1 MHLVDELLETARAD
15 TDLLVKNDA
24 LGDIFSIPRDVDFF
38 LRAPDEAKATV
49 LRDFIND
56 NQYGVATVQ
65 SDQSGF
71 GVLVVVHMAPQQH
84 VLCSVSALMV
94 CLGEL
99 FGLEY
104 DGWGCEVKPSVEA
117 LQSFKRTPQMC
128 IVKAR
133 RRSGAAQPSS

>member
-38 LRAPDEAKATV
+38 LRTPDQSKATV

-56 NQYGVATVQ
+56 NRYGVATVQ

-71 GVLVVVHMAPQQH
+71 GVLVVIHMAPQQH
-84 VLCSVSALMV
+84 VLCSVSALML

-104 DGWGCEVKPSVEA
+104 DGWGCEVKPGVEA
-117 LQSFKRTPQMC
+117 
-128 IVKAR
+128 
-133 RRSGAAQPSS
+133 